1 MIPMYSYPGPGAM
14 RRVLRRILTPLVC
27 GAFLL
32 AGCSKDL
39 ADEPGRVPADPEPP
53 AAESGTL
60 NLSISVSGVSSARPE
75 TYALTPEQEAIV
87 DMKRFNVLLFRAE
100 AKAAT
105 DSEFKFVR
113 YAPAK
118 ERDGGDAEV
127 DNNGAYQRHFTIE
140 LPQEGTDEALKYYK
154 VMIVANYPDAGTDD
168 AAKSGYWET
177 LLGGRTLSAARGV
190 IRFSQADGAI
200 WNTTAENATPLPL
213 WGETQTAFTT
223 QVVRVSTIHL
233 LRAVARIDVGVN
245 LSGQLRDEDG
255 GFTGRYDLTSADYKG
270 NDTDLAGHSFEI
282 EGVTLHNAAR
292 EGFIAPDPAHLDR
305 TGNGLSVNAPTFDDK
320 LALHESGLTYTK
332 EGGRRGKHAP
342 EPDLPAGDAQR
353 HGRQHVGV
361 LPRCQ
366 GQV

>member
-1 MIPMYSYPGPGAM
+1 MIPLYSYPGPGAM

-60 NLSISVSGVSSARPE
+60 NLSISVSGVSSARPG

-118 ERDGGDAEV
+118 ERDGGDAAV

-154 VMIVANYPDAGTDD
+154 VMVVANY
-168 AAKSGYWET
+168 SERSMVW
-177 LLGGRTLSAARGV
+177 L
-190 IRFSQADGAI
+190 
-200 WNTTAENATPLPL
+200 
-213 WGETQTAFTT
+213 
-223 QVVRVSTIHL
+223 
-233 LRAVARIDVGVN
+233 
-245 LSGQLRDEDG
+245 
-255 GFTGRYDLTSADYKG
+255 
-270 NDTDLAGHSFEI
+270 
-282 EGVTLHNAAR
+282 
-292 EGFIAPDPAHLDR
+292 
-305 TGNGLSVNAPTFDDK
+305 
-320 LALHESGLTYTK
+320 
-332 EGGRRGKHAP
+332 
-342 EPDLPAGDAQR
+342 
-353 HGRQHVGV
+353 
-361 LPRCQ
+361 
-366 GQV
+366 